1 MHPGHIKHFE
11 EAKTYGDILIVTVTS
26 DRFAKKGMGRPIFRE
41 QLRAQ
46 SIAALEC
53 VDHVAVDFHASSA
66 EAIRAIQPDVF
77 AKGCDYEGK
86 ETEEGHPTHA
96 EKELVEQHG
105 GRMQFT
111 HDPVTFSS
119 TALINDHFSALSRSS
134 QEFLKSVRAQFSEAD
149 IARAFESIRNVRV
162 LVIGDAILDVYHYS
176 DFLGRS
182 VKEEVPR
189 VKIIG
194 SEMFLGGSLAVANTL
209 AGCCDTVGVAA
220 VLGRR
225 DPSKEEQNAAFIRTH
240 LKTNVRPHF
249 LYRDDAPTVVNER
262 FVNSEPYLVERT
274 AKVNMRKYFGLYH
287 INETPVPAD
296 AETEWVLRLNE
307 IASGYDAIIVTDYG
321 LGMMTKRLIGAVTH
335 LPLFLAVNTQ
345 TNSMNYGF
353 NLITKY
359 PRADYVSI
367 SLPEARLAFHDKA
380 SGAEDLIKR
389 IAKTVS
395 AESVA
400 ITLGSRGVLFLDAD
414 GRTQIPALSTSVVD
428 NIGAGDAFLALSSLG
443 VHLRFPRLL
452 TGFLGATASA
462 LSCRIVANKET
473 VDRTMLLETIRSLLK
488 SHENGAALRA
498 SETAALR
505 KRGTRQFCSTPA

>member
-1 MHPGHIKHFE
+1 VALRTMQI
-11 EAKTYGDILIVTVTS
+11 
-26 DRFAKKGMGRPIFRE
+26 RFPDDERFPAWRIAFL
-41 QLRAQ
+41 QYA
-46 SIAALEC
+46 IAATFL
-53 VDHVAVDFHASSA
+53 VLLLGYWRLQIFHHRAYLDLA
-66 EAIRAIQPDVF
+66 ERN
-77 AKGCDYEGK
+77 
-86 ETEEGHPTHA
+86 
-96 EKELVEQHG
+96 
-105 GRMQFT
+105 R
-111 HDPVTFSS
+111 
-119 TALINDHFSALSRSS
+119 
-134 QEFLKSVRAQFSEAD
+134 
-149 IARAFESIRNVRV
+149 IRN
-162 LVIGDAILDVYHYS
+162 LPVIAPRGRILDRE
-176 DFLGRS
+176 GRILTDNFPAFS
-182 VKEEVPR
+182 VLLMRESP
-189 VKIIG
+189 
-194 SEMFLGGSLAVANTL
+194 ANFTPARL
-209 AGCCDTVGVAA
+209 AGVARG
-220 VLGRR
+220 LG
-225 DPSKEEQNAAFIRTH
+225 
-240 LKTNVRPHF
+240 L
-249 LYRDDAPTVVNER
+249 DAEDLQR
-262 FVNSEPYLVERT
+262 LVERT